1 MDEVAEAD
9 EVASVQ
15 TAWKRTNR
23 SILNEVLAA
32 LLVDV
37 DVDEFCCGGRSTL
50 EL

>member
-1 MDEVAEAD
+1 MDMVAEAD

-23 SILNEVLAA
+23 SIVNEVLAA

-37 DVDEFCCGGRSTL
+37 DVCEICCGGRSSI